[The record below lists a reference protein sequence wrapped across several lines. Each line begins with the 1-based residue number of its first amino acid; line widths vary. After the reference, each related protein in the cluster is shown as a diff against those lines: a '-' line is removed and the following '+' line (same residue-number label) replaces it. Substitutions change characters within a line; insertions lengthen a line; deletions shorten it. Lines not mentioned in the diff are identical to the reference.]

1 MRADQTGQDSSFIQ
15 MTPEQW
21 SLSVNPKAS
30 GTWNL
35 HRFLPKELDFFVM
48 LSSIMGILG
57 GRGQAN
63 YNAGMLTCTV
73 PFV

>member
-1 MRADQTGQDSSFIQ
+1 

-21 SLSVNPKAS
+21 SLSANPKAS

-48 LSSIMGILG
+48 LSSSLGILG

-73 PFV
+73 PACDSWLM